1 MTEEEEK
8 TCPPP
13 PGSSTT
19 LLVLENLCEKV
30 RSSTRMI
37 ACEKSNHVRIND
49 AAIEALVNSVPGH
62 QFAGMTTKTGFNRFD
77 GSIHFVGKEERD
89 TIQYLLVLDAINFCF
104 WPDHDRLTEEHPVG
118 LEYEHVAGGL
128 KRCVEREGI
137 EILSAENLKK
147 MTGGKLREM
156 LEWPRE
162 LPFEEVRASRLREIG
177 EGLAKSYNGEA
188 IELVKAAKKSAAKL
202 VDLVVQTFPVGF
214 TDMSRHTG
222 ECREGQFFANE
233 IWFLKRAQ
241 IFVADVYGALKN
253 SGAGEFTDINKLTTF
268 ADYRVPVVLRE
279 SNILDY
285 HSEYL
290 YKRVDKKLNLVIGCE
305 LEVEIRCATI
315 EAVERIR
322 DKLNEK
328 YSAKVGDKCTAVTV
342 DWWLWE
348 YGEARR
354 DDATWRPHHRTR
366 TTYY

>member
-1 MTEEEEK
+1 MTTTTTTTTEEA
-8 TCPPP
+8 
-13 PGSSTT
+13 
-19 LLVLENLCEKV
+19 LVSPLTNLCDRA
-30 RSSTRMI
+30 RSSTKMI
-37 ACEKSNHVRIND
+37 VLEKSNHVKIND
-49 AAIEALVNSVPGH
+49 DAIAKLVHTVPGH
-62 QFAGMTTKTGFNRFD
+62 QFAGMTSKTGFNRFD
-77 GSIHFVGKEERD
+77 SSVHFIGKEEKD

-104 WPDHDRLTEEHPVG
+104 WPDHDAVTEEHPIG

-128 KRCVEREGI
+128 KKSVERDGI
-137 EILSAENLKK
+137 EILSAENLGK
-147 MTGGKLREM
+147 MTGEKLREM

-162 LPFEEVRASRLREIG
+162 LPFEEVRAKRLREIG
-177 EGLAKSYNGEA
+177 EGLARSFGGEA

-253 SGAGEFTDINKLTTF
+253 SGAGEFTDIDKLTTF

-290 YKRVDKKLNLVIGCE
+290 HKRVDKKLNLVIGCE

-315 EAVERIR
+315 QAVERIR

-328 YSAKVGDKCTAVTV
+328 YSASVNDKCTAVTV

-348 YGEARR
+348 YGEKRR
-354 DDATWRPHHRTR
+354 DDTNWRPHHRTR

>member
-1 MTEEEEK
+1 MI
-8 TCPPP
+8 
-13 PGSSTT
+13 
-19 LLVLENLCEKV
+19 VL
-30 RSSTRMI
+30 
-37 ACEKSNHVRIND
+37 EKSNHVKIND
-49 AAIEALVNSVPGH
+49 DAIAKLVHTVPGH
-62 QFAGMTTKTGFNRFD
+62 QFAGMTSKTGFNRFD
-77 GSIHFVGKEERD
+77 SSVHFIGKEEKD
-89 TIQYLLVLDAINFCF
+89 TIQYLLALDAINFCF
-104 WPDHDRLTEEHPVG
+104 WPDHDAVTEEHPIG

-128 KRCVEREGI
+128 KKSVERDGI
-137 EILSAENLKK
+137 EILSAENLGK
-147 MTGGKLREM
+147 MTGEKLREM

-162 LPFEEVRASRLREIG
+162 LPFEEVRAKRLREIG
-177 EGLAKSYNGEA
+177 EGLARSFGGEA

-253 SGAGEFTDINKLTTF
+253 SGAGEFTDIDKLTTF

-290 YKRVDKKLNLVIGCE
+290 HKRVDKKLNLVIGCE

-315 EAVERIR
+315 QAVERIR

-328 YSAKVGDKCTAVTV
+328 YSASVNDKYTAVTV

-348 YGEARR
+348 YGEKRR
-354 DDATWRPHHRTR
+354 DDTTWRPHHRTR